1 MFARPGYLHWARR
14 FYGQVRFDMATS
26 GIPAASMDDVP
37 ATRPVVAGQAWDAPE
52 RLRDAIAAHNGVP
65 REEVAAA
72 FGTTH
77 ALWLACAT
85 LIASGAT
92 GADRDEILVETPVY
106 EPLVQIPEGVGAV
119 VRHFARDP
127 ASGYAIDPDRIAR
140 AMTPRTRVVLVT
152 NLHNPSG
159 VRAGDEAMREA
170 ARVAD
175 SNGAVLLVDE
185 VYSELGRWVD
195 SGGVF
200 GGSARKLAPNVVAV
214 SSLTKCYGLG
224 AERIGWL
231 LGPSAI
237 VERAH
242 DTIIANIGHGPQSH
256 ARAGLEGLARTA
268 PLAARARSI
277 LAGKR
282 DRVAAWATSRG
293 LTLSSSQDSLF
304 GLVALPGRVDIT
316 PAIEAAIRDHD
327 VLVAPG
333 AFFGAPNA
341 FRIAWSLP
349 MDALDEG
356 LERLG
361 RALAC

>member
-1 MFARPGYLHWARR
+1 MFARPRYLQWARR
-14 FYGQVRFDMATS
+14 FFGQVRFDLATS
-26 GIPAASMDDVP
+26 GIPALSVEAVAS
-37 ATRPVVAGQAWDAPE
+37 TRTVAPGSDWDAPE
-52 RLRDAIAAHNGVP
+52 RLRDAIAAHNDVP

-77 ALWLACAT
+77 AIWLACAT
-85 LIASGAT
+85 LLANGAT
-92 GADRDEILVETPVY
+92 GENRDEVLVETPVY

-119 VRHFARDP
+119 VRHFLRDP
-127 ASGYAIDPDRIAR
+127 ASGYALDPERVAR
-140 AMTPRTRVVLVT
+140 AMTARTRMVVVT

-159 VRAGDEAMREA
+159 VRAGDDALREA

-200 GGSARKLAPNVVAV
+200 RGSARKLAHNVVAV
-214 SSLTKCYGLG
+214 SSLTKSYGLG

-231 LGPSAI
+231 LGPSTL
-237 VERAH
+237 VERVHETVVAS
-242 DTIIANIGHGPQSH
+242 IGHGPSAH
-256 ARAGLEGLARTA
+256 ARAGLEGFARTV

-282 DRVAAWATSRG
+282 DRVAAWASSRG
-293 LTLSSSQDSLF
+293 LTLSAAEDSLF
-304 GLVALPGRVDIT
+304 GMVTLPGRGDLT
-316 PAIEAAIRDHD
+316 SAIEAGIRDHD

-349 MDALDEG
+349 MDALNEG

-361 RALAC
+361 KALGC